1 MIRFEIGVADLAA
14 SRFAMSA
21 LDETVMAIRLLAEP
35 GKSAVNAPW
44 VRWAQAELAGRPQPL
59 TRVWPLI
66 INGLPYYPEFL
77 IPAPAVRCPEF
88 AAELDRLRATPA
100 EAVLGSLER
109 VFGGVAW
116 PPAAVELARR
126 PARALAE
133 IAAELA
139 GFHDRLIAPHWKRIR
154 AVLDADIAYRGRLLA
169 DGGARALLRDLHPD
183 LRWDAG
189 VLTISEPDKELHEVV
204 LGPDGVVIVPSV
216 FGWPDVSVRK
226 QTSTQ
231 TTLHYPARGAA
242 TVWYAGGPDP
252 GTAAV
257 AELLGTVR
265 ARLLSALRSP
275 ATTTALARALGVTP
289 GAVSQHLGVL
299 HRAGLADRA
308 RVGRSVLY
316 QATDLGLALLDPRR
330 RTGECGADHSG
341 YSLPSDLGLPN
352 LTRVAAH
359 RPFGD

>member
-14 SRFAMSA
+14 SRFAFSP

-44 VRWAQAELAGRPQPL
+44 VRWAQAELASRPQPL
-59 TRVWPLI
+59 GRVWPLL

-77 IPAPAVRCPEF
+77 IPAPAVHCPAF
-88 AAELDRLRATPA
+88 DTELDRLRATPA
-100 EAVLGSLER
+100 ESVRASLGR
-109 VFGGVAW
+109 VFGGVTW
-116 PPAAVELARR
+116 PASAVELAAR
-126 PARALAE
+126 PAPCLAE

-139 GFHDRLIAPHWKRIR
+139 GFHDRLIAPHWQRMR
-154 AVLDADIAYRGRLLA
+154 AVLDADVAYRGRLLA
-169 DGGARALLRDLHPD
+169 DGGARALLHDLHSD
-183 LRWDAG
+183 LHWDEG
-189 VLTISEPDKELHEVV
+189 VLTISEPDPEFHDVV
-204 LGPDGVVIVPSV
+204 LGPDGVVIMPSV

-242 TVWYAGGPDP
+242 TVWYADNAAGGGAPEP
-252 GTAAV
+252 GGAAT

-289 GAVSQHLGVL
+289 GAVSQHLSVL
-299 HRAGLADRA
+299 HRAGLADRT
-308 RVGRSVLY
+308 RVGRTVLY
-316 QATDLGLALLDPRR
+316 QATDLGLALLDPPRPV
-330 RTGECGADHSG
+330 
-341 YSLPSDLGLPN
+341 PS
-352 LTRVAAH
+352 RH
-359 RPFGD
+359 RPRAAAG